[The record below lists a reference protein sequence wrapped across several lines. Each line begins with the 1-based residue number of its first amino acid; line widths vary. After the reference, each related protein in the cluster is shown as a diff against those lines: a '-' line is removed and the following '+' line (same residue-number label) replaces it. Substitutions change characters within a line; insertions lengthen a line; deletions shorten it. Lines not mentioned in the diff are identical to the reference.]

1 MTVRTIVLPRSVPIE
16 FNRYR
21 KSDFGALKRTS
32 VSRPKKK
39 KQEER
44 RKNEFNIVPVQLL
57 SFVLVISRK

>member
-39 KQEER
+39 QEER